1 MKDGVDLIPPI
12 LFDVN
17 EDLQMTTS
25 KENYM
30 CADEGMAVVH
40 RFLQQYYQLYDSD
53 NREQLV
59 NAYHDN
65 AMFSLTSTHLQGQSS
80 ANTSK

>member
-17 EDLQMTTS
+17 EDIQMPTN
-25 KENYM
+25 KGNYF
-30 CADEGMAVVH
+30 CAEEGMAVA
-40 RFLQQYYQLYDSD
+40 RQFLQQYYHLYDSD

-65 AMFSLTSTHLQGQSS
+65 AIFSITSTHLQGQSS